1 MSVFSLINNTKGVA
15 QVATSNT
22 LSIPISFTHA
32 MITGQTGCGKTT
44 SAILPAMD
52 ERIKVGHGMLVFDY
66 KGVEHKKVKFLAKKH
81 GRLKDVVMINVPWG
95 NKINIMD
102 DASES
107 LLMNFFQKTFGT
119 KRDPFW
125 GNLAANIATKSLST
139 MKAICDLTEQG
150 FCTPYIENRA
160 KDIKPSFANLCK
172 STQQLGDFK
181 KFYALVKLVD
191 DHVKSDTAFAKGIS
205 KRRHL
210 ASSLNE
216 KIWALGEFNE
226 KSENFIQ
233 AFKEYEGV
241 RNDEESQKARLFSN
255 YTFML
260 FALQSIADDEMLNYH
275 GNSISKLLNEGKI
288 VVVNSQGLKDSA
300 VELMLNSTLS
310 NMAQRIANE
319 EKVPVSIFI
328 DEAQRVLN
336 PSTDLHADV
345 LREARVEL
353 ILAFQNEDVLKSSLG
368 SDSRY
373 KELVGNLTNQ
383 YFFKNS
389 VRQYASGE
397 DKDFSKLKKF
407 EYYHDGKIYK
417 ASPIFIDEN
426 DLLKAELSYQKE
438 LGIGSSFTNVDLGD
452 NEILVYN
459 EQLFKRRSLL
469 IKQDIVTKKK
479 SEVPVLNQKL
489 DALLKRLNALVQEAN
504 DASEA
509 NDEDKDLWQF
519 L

>member
-1 MSVFSLINNTKGVA
+1 MSVFSLINNTKGA
-15 QVATSNT
+15 ALCAASNA
-22 LSIPISFTHA
+22 LSIPINFTHA

-216 KIWALGEFNE
+216 KIWALGEFND

>member
-1 MSVFSLINNTKGVA
+1 MSVFSLINNIKGA
-15 QVATSNT
+15 APTSTSNV
-22 LSIPISFTHA
+22 LNIPISFTHA

-52 ERIKVGHGMLVFDY
+52 ERIKAGHGMLVFDY
-66 KGVEHKKVKFLAKKH
+66 KGVEHKKVKFLAKKY

-95 NKINIMD
+95 DKINIMD

-125 GNLAANIATKSLST
+125 GNLAANIATKSLSM
-139 MKAICDLTEQG
+139 MKAIYDFKEQG
-150 FCTPYIENRA
+150 FCTPHIENRV
-160 KDIKPSFANLCK
+160 KDMKPSFANLCK

-181 KFYALVKLVD
+181 NFYALVKLVD
-191 DHVKSDTAFAKGIS
+191 DHVKSDTVFAKVIKKIS
-205 KRRHL
+205 L
-210 ASSLNE
+210 AGSLNE

-438 LGIGSSFTNVDLGD
+438 LGIGSSFTNVTLGD

-489 DALLKRLNALVQEAN
+489 DALLKRLNVLVQEAN
-504 DASEA
+504 EAS
-509 NDEDKDLWQF
+509 DEDKELWQI